1 MQVTSS
7 IGQQPGSRKAICT
20 TKKTMKAEVYNT
32 GYVKQM
38 SIQQSF
44 FNSLDQSEL

>member
-7 IGQQPGSRKAICT
+7 IDQQLGGRKAICT
-20 TKKTMKAEVYNT
+20 TKKAIKTEVYNT
-32 GYVKQM
+32 DYVKQM

-44 FNSLDQSEL
+44 FNLLDQSEV